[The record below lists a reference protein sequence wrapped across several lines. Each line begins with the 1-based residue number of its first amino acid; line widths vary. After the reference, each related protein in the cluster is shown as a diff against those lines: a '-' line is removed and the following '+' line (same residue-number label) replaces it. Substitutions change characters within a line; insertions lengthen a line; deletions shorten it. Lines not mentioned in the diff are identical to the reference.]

1 MRARL
6 SEALDQ
12 ICLAE
17 GVTRDKLVSVDIIS
31 ATRSASGMSGP
42 MGSAEPAPIRSPLCC
57 PGAWKD
63 LLGPVPLSERPSLV
77 VNTVEDRLVDRSRS
91 KDPSG
96 PCHKT
101 AGERIT
107 RFRDPIQLP
116 STGGDSEPNPSRFH
130 CLLSPV
136 ARAQCQPLGSAAP

>member
-42 MGSAEPAPIRSPLCC
+42 RGSAEPAPIRAPLCC

-91 KDPSG
+91 KDPSR
-96 PCHKT
+96 PCHKPQASGSLGVVT
-101 AGERIT
+101 QDNCRRRAAIVN
-107 RFRDPIQLP
+107 QSLKVSLP
-116 STGGDSEPNPSRFH
+116 SKS
-130 CLLSPV
+130 
-136 ARAQCQPLGSAAP
+136 

>member
-63 LLGPVPLSERPSLV
+63 LLDPMPPSERLSLV
-77 VNTVEDRLVDRSRS
+77 SCVDMVKHRLVARSRRKEQS
-91 KDPSG
+91 RPW
-96 PCHKT
+96 HKT
-101 AGERIT
+101 AAERVT
-107 RFRDPIQLP
+107 RFRDTAVL
-116 STGGDSEPNPSRFH
+116 T
-130 CLLSPV
+130 
-136 ARAQCQPLGSAAP
+136 